1 MCLLGQRSFI
11 HVGWAVTQRTGD
23 MKMSRTRLTD
33 KTASEAVND
42 VYLNESRTEGNK
54 NVPMSNGTPD
64 GWNETPVGTAET
76 ARLHTDDMNRDE
88 SNIVAIKKA
97 ADLESRA
104 VKCLVAS
111 QRMLP
116 GADRNTLEA
125 NALDLMH
132 LPTASID
139 GMLFRQEGLARSIA
153 ASANK
158 IAEDCA
164 TPEIKADEV
173 KEVAAAVEAPVAP
186 VAEEAAKED
195 QFAKMASQIASL
207 TGLVEKLAAKKKKDE
222 EEDEEEDKPGK
233 PKKGVNP
240 FAKKASEDAALEGI
254 FAPVTASA
262 SKSGAASVSGMVHTA
277 ASNEENVL
285 ASLWAE

>member
-1 MCLLGQRSFI
+1 
-11 HVGWAVTQRTGD
+11 
-23 MKMSRTRLTD
+23 MSRTRLTD